1 METNEAQGRTKPMTK
16 LERMASEAQAEAKR
30 NFERANEICKRHPE
44 YRFHGS
50 DAEIIRNF
58 EMDA

>member
-1 METNEAQGRTKPMTK
+1 MTK